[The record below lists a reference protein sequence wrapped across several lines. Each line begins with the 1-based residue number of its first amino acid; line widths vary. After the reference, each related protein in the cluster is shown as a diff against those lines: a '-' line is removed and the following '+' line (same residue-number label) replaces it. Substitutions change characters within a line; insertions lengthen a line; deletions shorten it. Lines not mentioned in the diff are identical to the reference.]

1 MFFQKLYGMSGDEK
15 LKEIITKLEIEY
27 FLDQKTKKITKKI
40 L

>member
-15 LKEIITKLEIEY
+15 LKEIITKLEIE
-27 FLDQKTKKITKKI
+27 FLEEKKITKKI